1 MRPALCI
8 LAAVCLLTART
19 AAQENTWSAAG
30 SKVLALESVW
40 NMAEEKADVRA
51 LDLIFDDS
59 MIYIDE
65 DGSLLSKAQFLA
77 HVKAAGPQLQSL
89 ITKTIAVRV
98 FGEAAMVVG
107 SYEARGAERGKAYLH
122 QGRFMDT
129 WVLKEGAWVCVVA
142 QSTPIPR

>member
-1 MRPALCI
+1 MRRTI
-8 LAAVCLLTART
+8 YMLATMCLLTGLMT
-19 AAQENTWSAAG
+19 AQEKTGSAAG

-65 DGSLLSKAQFLA
+65 DGSLLSKAEFLA

-107 SYEARGAERGKAYLH
+107 NYEARGAERGKAYLH

-142 QSTPIPR
+142 QSTPIQH